1 VLALEIVFWVA
12 LGLIVWAH
20 LGYPLAAGLLARLRP
35 RPVAKAAIEPTVA
48 LVVAAHDE
56 EEVIV
61 DRIENLLALDYPPEK
76 LQIVVASDGSGDR
89 TDEIVSQIASREPRV
104 SLLACP
110 RGGKTLAQNRA
121 VRETSSEILAFTDAN
136 TEWAP
141 DALRR
146 LVSDFAD
153 PDVAY
158 VSGKL
163 QLRASDGSNRE
174 GLYWRYELWLR
185 SNESMLGSITAGNG
199 AIYAVRRE
207 DYFEDPSITGH
218 DFGLPFRMV
227 QRGRRAVFESDA
239 TAYENESRDLEDEF
253 GRKVR
258 MITRALRHVYT
269 GGMLRGVPPIYAFEL
284 LSHRLLRYST
294 GIVHLV
300 LLGASVALVVMGPP
314 GGWGFLFDIALGC
327 QLAWLLL
334 ALLGRLRVRVPGAG
348 IAYYYYLVTLAT
360 LVGQYRFVRFG
371 TPTVWEKAE
380 GTR

>member
-1 VLALEIVFWVA
+1 VLALAIVCWVA

-20 LGYPLAAGLLARLRP
+20 LGYPLAAGLLARLHSH
-35 RPVAKAAIEPTVA
+35 PVAKAEIEPTVA

-56 EEVIV
+56 EDVIAG
-61 DRIENLLALDYPPEK
+61 RIENLLALDYPPEK
-76 LQIVVASDGSGDR
+76 LQIVVASDGSRDR
-89 TDEIVSQIASREPRV
+89 TDEIVSEIASREPRV
-104 SLLACP
+104 SLLACD
-110 RGGKTLAQNRA
+110 RGGKVPAQNRA
-121 VRETSSEILAFTDAN
+121 VRETDSDVLAFTDAN

-141 DALRR
+141 DALRL
-146 LVSDFAD
+146 LVSGFAD

-185 SNESMLGSITAGNG
+185 KSESALGSITAGNG
-199 AIYAVRRE
+199 AIYAVRRQDYLE
-207 DYFEDPSITGH
+207 DAKITGH

-227 QRGRRAVFESDA
+227 QRGRRAVFEPEA

-258 MITRALRHVYT
+258 MINRALRHVYT
-269 GGMLRGVPPIYAFEL
+269 GGMLRGVPPVYAFEL

-294 GIVHLV
+294 GIVHVV
-300 LLGASVALVVMGPP
+300 LLGTSIALVATRQG
-314 GGWGFLFDIALGC
+314 LAFDVLLGL
-327 QLAWLLL
+327 QLAWLVL
-334 ALLGRLRVRVPGAG
+334 ALFGRLRIRVPGAG
-348 IAYYYYLVTLAT
+348 IAYYYLLVTLAT
-360 LVGQYRFVRFG
+360 LVGQYRFARFG